1 MVLMTDVELAEIRDF
16 LRSEVPFN
24 DLPTSAIDSLP
35 GKLKVQ
41 YFRRDST
48 ILRAG
53 ADNDSLFIVRSGA
66 VELTDSSGEFM
77 DRVDVGRSF
86 GSHSLLSGQPSGYS
100 ATALEDTL
108 ALVMPGVVFHEL
120 TGAHP
125 SFAEF
130 FDLQRASRMRGA
142 VATLHMSAMGGAILK
157 TRVSSIVSRPAVTA
171 PPTATIREAATIMT
185 DSKVSSLLIVE
196 DNDVVGI
203 VTDRDLRSRA
213 LAIGMDPGHPVKS
226 IMTKNPVTASA
237 ESLAFEVLMEM
248 LARNIHHLPVVRDGE
263 PAGVITTTD
272 LMRLEQANPVFLV
285 GDIVKQKDVAGV
297 AAVTQ
302 RLASVVETLVSQ
314 DASADDIGR
323 VVTAVGDAVE
333 RRLIGLAEEK
343 LGPPPVPFC
352 WVSLGSRARQE
363 QALAADQDNAM
374 ILSDDATAEH
384 AAYFEALAA
393 EVTSSLVE
401 CGYPLCPGDIM
412 ASNPRWRV
420 TLSQWRREFSTWITE
435 PVPDAILR
443 ASIFFDMRPI
453 YGEVKL
459 FRDLQRHV
467 LSLTPESRL
476 FLAHLAK
483 RAGENEPP
491 IGFFRG
497 FVLQKAGDHKDTL
510 DIKRGGIGSVVE
522 MARVLALSIGSREV
536 NTRARITAA
545 VAAGAMSAE
554 RGEDLM
560 DALEFIS
567 YVRLRHQAAKVRT
580 GQEPNNF
587 VSPSDLSTFERRN
600 LREAFSIVRS
610 AQTSLAQRY
619 PSSYIS

>member
-1 MVLMTDVELAEIRDF
+1 MTDVELAEIRDF
-16 LRSEVPFN
+16 LRTEVPFN
-24 DLPTSAIDSLP
+24 DLPTTAVDALP

-41 YFRRDST
+41 YFRRAST

-53 ADNDSLFIVRSGA
+53 VDNDSLFIVRSGA
-66 VELTDSSGEFM
+66 VELTDATGEFM

-86 GSHSLLSGQPSGYS
+86 GSHSLLSGQPSGYT

-108 ALVMPGVVFHEL
+108 ALVMPGPVFHEL
-120 TGAHP
+120 TAAHP
-125 SFAEF
+125 AFAEF

-157 TRVSSIVSRPAVTA
+157 TRVSSILSRPAVTA
-171 PPTATIREAATIMT
+171 PPMATIREAATIMT
-185 DSKVSSLLIVE
+185 VSKVSSLLIVE

>member
-1 MVLMTDVELAEIRDF
+1 MTDVELAEIRDF
-16 LRSEVPFN
+16 LRTEVPFN
-24 DLPTSAIDSLP
+24 DLPTTAVDALP

-41 YFRRDST
+41 YFRRAST

-53 ADNDSLFIVRSGA
+53 VDNDSLFIVRSGA
-66 VELTDSSGEFM
+66 VELTDATGEFM

-86 GSHSLLSGQPSGYS
+86 GSHSLLSGQPSGYT

-108 ALVMPGVVFHEL
+108 ALVMPGPVFHEL
-120 TGAHP
+120 TAAHP
-125 SFAEF
+125 AFAEF

-157 TRVSSIVSRPAVTA
+157 TRVSSILSRPAVTA
-171 PPTATIREAATIMT
+171 PPMATIREAATIMT
-185 DSKVSSLLIVE
+185 VSKVSSLLIVE

-580 GQEPNNF
+580 GQDPNNF